1 MFKQMGLWDEPPRA
15 DLWDQ
20 FPAGTKEQLVMQL
33 ARLAVEAARPAK
45 QGTAKKERRKGDGTE
60 RRTGRDE
67 R

>member
-1 MFKQMGLWDEPPRA
+1 MFKQMGLWDEPPRT

-33 ARLAVEAARPAK
+33 ARLTIGAARPAK
-45 QGTAKKERRKGDGTE
+45 QGTAKGGRRKDHETE
-60 RRTGRDE
+60 RRARRDE